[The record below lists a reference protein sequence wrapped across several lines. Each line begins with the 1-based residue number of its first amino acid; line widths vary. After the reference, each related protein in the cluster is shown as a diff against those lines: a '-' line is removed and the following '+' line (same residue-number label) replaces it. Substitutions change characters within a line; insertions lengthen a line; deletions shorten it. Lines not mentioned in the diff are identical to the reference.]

1 MTCWRISPVFSRVV
15 VRWRRNTCS
24 IPDQSLANQAIS
36 IGATHDV
43 SMLQSPMTFVPC
55 LRFFPAPPI
64 RAGISK
70 QIGNILGQRRL
81 IVLREQVRA
90 AKALDLGT

>member
-1 MTCWRISPVFSRVV
+1 
-15 VRWRRNTCS
+15 
-24 IPDQSLANQAIS
+24 
-36 IGATHDV
+36 
-43 SMLQSPMTFVPC
+43 MTFVPC

-70 QIGNILGQRRL
+70 QIGNILGQRGL